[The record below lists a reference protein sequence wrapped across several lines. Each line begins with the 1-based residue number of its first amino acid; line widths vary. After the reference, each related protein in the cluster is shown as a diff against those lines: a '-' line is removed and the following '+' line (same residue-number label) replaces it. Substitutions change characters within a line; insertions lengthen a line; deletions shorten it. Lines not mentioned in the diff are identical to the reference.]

1 LYFRQVGIF
10 VYQTISSKKFWSFA
24 ITISAR
30 ISIPVAGSTTN
41 FAKSNKIRSKQGY
54 LRPNFFSSGWRNFR
68 GKSGAYRKFFEEPIS
83 ICQYYFAGNDFLSLS
98 TGHLNYEEQKQNQ
111 QSLGREI
118 KTSAKIDAEHF
129 ITMEENGAVGNIV
142 LKISEDYFLAIDFLV
157 LKVCI
162 LERWLARRWPLIL
175 RQVLINYLKTG
186 KINKININP

>member
-1 LYFRQVGIF
+1 
-10 VYQTISSKKFWSFA
+10 
-24 ITISAR
+24 
-30 ISIPVAGSTTN
+30 
-41 FAKSNKIRSKQGY
+41 
-54 LRPNFFSSGWRNFR
+54 
-68 GKSGAYRKFFEEPIS
+68 
-83 ICQYYFAGNDFLSLS
+83 LSLS

-162 LERWLARRWPLIL
+162 LER
-175 RQVLINYLKTG
+175 
-186 KINKININP
+186 